1 MGKTKGVIGKI
12 SSHSFDTSFKCWTS
26 QQLLCIYRALWILL
40 LSDSILPS
48 LCTASICVQRICV
61 FVCPLIP
68 NLNICPTSPYNIGP
82 VARPCPLETAINSVL
97 FLPILVLVHW
107 PMTNKRKSK
116 VCENMGGAGGK
127 HFCSFQT
134 NLPATP
140 LSLAWEPK
148 MLKYRCSKLISNM
161 GPCRGLLPFICT
173 FHTNLSLSYPRC
185 SNTDVQ
191 NLYLAQLQIPYKC
204 PGFFGWFSMLNCDKK
219 LGGCVC
225 VHKAGVDLNF
235 ISLLFHI
242 DRKWSRTAS
251 SWRKNIKLSKFKISA
266 E

>member
-116 VCENMGGAGGK
+116 VCENMGGRRWETFLLIPDKFACHPPLPSMGTQDAEIQMFQINIEHGAMPW
-127 HFCSFQT
+127 FASFY
-134 NLPATP
+134 LHISHKFVPF
-140 LSLAWEPK
+140 LPK
-148 MLKYRCSKLISNM
+148 MLKDRFSK
-161 GPCRGLLPFICT
+161 
-173 FHTNLSLSYPRC
+173 
-185 SNTDVQ
+185 
-191 NLYLAQLQIPYKC
+191 
-204 PGFFGWFSMLNCDKK
+204 
-219 LGGCVC
+219 
-225 VHKAGVDLNF
+225 F
-235 ISLLFHI
+235 ISRPTTDLL
-242 DRKWSRTAS
+242 
-251 SWRKNIKLSKFKISA
+251 
-266 E
+266 